1 MLLAYAG
8 YPDKRK
14 IRMVKRVRKGYMHKF
29 VTSLNAIYIFKNIF
43 KKKRYQGK
51 NGSGIS
57 FKDYLDFFHFLN
69 SLNDVDTAVIFIVL
83 SKKHESLIVDLLV
96 LISVSY
102 LESVS
107 IKLGRDRNP

>member
-1 MLLAYAG
+1 M
-8 YPDKRK
+8 
-14 IRMVKRVRKGYMHKF
+14 IKRVRKGYMHKF

-83 SKKHESLIVDLLV
+83 SKKHESLIPRIFFLL
-96 LISVSY
+96 S
-102 LESVS
+102 
-107 IKLGRDRNP
+107 

>member
-1 MLLAYAG
+1 MLLAYSAG
-8 YPDKRK
+8 YPGKRK
-14 IRMVKRVRKGYMHKF
+14 IRMIKRVRKGYMHKF
-29 VTSLNAIYIFKNIF
+29 VTSLNAIF

-83 SKKHESLIVDLLV
+83 SKKHESLIPRIFFLL
-96 LISVSY
+96 S
-102 LESVS
+102 
-107 IKLGRDRNP
+107 